1 MAAQLPETMTA
12 YRFTPGVTEPVATQ
26 MPVPRPEAE
35 EVLVKVF
42 AAGVCHSDVMILNPE
57 SAVNKLFPS
66 PFTMGHEGAGVVVLM
81 GSCANE
87 ANPQITVGT
96 YVAIYGPNSCFTQ
109 GCAACS
115 SNRPNLC
122 RENLSC
128 GLGGDGAWAEYL
140 IVRAACV
147 VPVPASIERVPPG
160 VVAIATDAILT
171 PYHAMTTCS
180 GVSRGSTVL
189 VNGAGGLG
197 ANAIAI
203 AKHCL
208 KAGTVVACDIR
219 EASLAEARKV
229 GADHTVSP
237 DQLVEFMATNRLSA
251 DFAIDIVGTQESLDA
266 CYAVLR
272 HGGTIHILG
281 LTGDSVRIS
290 PITTMRKD
298 LTVKTSY
305 WGTKNELVEVLQAL
319 SDGLLNP
326 TIETRPM
333 SQCGQVLADMHHGK
347 LKHRVA
353 LIPDGLEL

>member
-1 MAAQLPETMTA
+1 
-12 YRFTPGVTEPVATQ
+12 
-26 MPVPRPEAE
+26 
-35 EVLVKVF
+35 
-42 AAGVCHSDVMILNPE
+42 
-57 SAVNKLFPS
+57 
-66 PFTMGHEGAGVVVLM
+66 M

-208 KAGTVVACDIR
+208 KAGTVVACDPR
-219 EASLAEARKV
+219 EASLEEARKA

-237 DQLVEFMATNRLSA
+237 DQLVDFMATNRLSA

-281 LTGDSVRIS
+281 LMGDSVRIS

-305 WGTKNELVEVLQAL
+305 WGTKNELEEVLQAL